1 MANAVMEAAAT
12 TPGKEAIAM
21 EAFAKALSELP
32 TAIAEN
38 GGFDSAQ
45 LVSEL
50 RALHKQNQTTMGLG
64 KTSFKNLQDE
74 LDAVVVNAD
83 DQETSTAKQV
93 SRQTIIEGYTFMN

>member
-1 MANAVMEAAAT
+1 MLMANAVMEAAAT
-12 TPGKEAIAM
+12 NPGKEAIAM
-21 EAFAKALSELP
+21 VAFTKALSEFP

-64 KTSFKNLQDE
+64 KTSFKNLCLE
-74 LDAVVVNAD
+74 YLHACSIHCSLLNYLALVRNR
-83 DQETSTAKQV
+83 KK
-93 SRQTIIEGYTFMN
+93 N

>member
-50 RALHKQNQTTMGLG
+50 RALHKQNKSTMGLG
-64 KTSFKNLQDE
+64 ETWFKNLCLEDLRTFIKFKIQGTDIPPGTRF
-74 LDAVVVNAD
+74 A
-83 DQETSTAKQV
+83 
-93 SRQTIIEGYTFMN
+93 YTYRVFV